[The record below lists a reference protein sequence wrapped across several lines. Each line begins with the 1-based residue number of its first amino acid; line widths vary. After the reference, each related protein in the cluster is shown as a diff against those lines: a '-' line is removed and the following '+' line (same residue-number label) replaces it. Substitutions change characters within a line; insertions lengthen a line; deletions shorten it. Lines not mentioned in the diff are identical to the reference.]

1 MHTPNTS
8 RYFTHADPQ
17 TLADIGV
24 TPDNIIELPQEE
36 LSELT
41 LAYLTS
47 DQCKQLIPEGNYCYT
62 RVDGKFKICPFWD
75 SFPQFPS
82 QDNGYCHYMNK
93 GDWQDK
99 GIGLLWD
106 QCKECGVKEYR
117 ADYTE

>member
-17 TLADIGV
+17 VLSDIGV
-24 TPDNIIELPQEE
+24 TSQDILDLKDEGC
-36 LSELT
+36 ELT
-41 LAYLTS
+41 LAYLTD
-47 DQCKQLIPEGNYCYT
+47 DQCKRLIPEGNYCYT
-62 RVDGKFKICPFWD
+62 RVDGKFKLCPFWD
-75 SFPQFPS
+75 RFKQFPK
-82 QDNGYCHYMNK
+82 QDNGYCHFMKK

-117 ADYTE
+117 DDYERN